1 MRRCFFLISLCLS
14 LICGAQELPDSLSV
28 GFVTCEPGPEI
39 FELYGHEGVRVSGRV
54 DGQNIDVVFN
64 YGVFDFS
71 SPGFVWRF
79 VKGETDYMAVA
90 QPTGLFLYPYRKRG
104 SRVIERM
111 MPLSQQEARQMYERL
126 LDDVRPENSTYRYKY
141 FTNNCATKP
150 LAHLTAVTGER
161 LKPRDDH
168 KPVTYREL
176 LKQYNEGYPWYQFGI
191 DLVLGYELD
200 KPVTPRQMS
209 FVPVELDRLYFSR
222 MPQRVLNEGEG
233 DCREPATPFLLSPLF
248 VSLLLFLVALVMN
261 FKRMRSRVA
270 ETVWFALQGTAGV
283 LVCGLAFFSEHEGT
297 SPNLLCIWLNPL
309 WLAIPVLVWLPR
321 CRKVC
326 QGLMSADAAVT
337 GLLLICWPLLPQSTD
352 PAVFPLMGATV
363 LFASAPLWQARGR
376 KRDSH

>member
-1 MRRCFFLISLCLS
+1 MRRFFFLISLCLS

-104 SRVIERM
+104 SRVIERV

-326 QGLMSADAAVT
+326 QGLMSADAVVT

>member
-1 MRRCFFLISLCLS
+1 MRRFFFLIYLCLS

-90 QPTGLFLYPYRKRG
+90 QPTDLFLYPYRKRG
-104 SRVIERM
+104 SRVIERV

-233 DCREPATPFLLSPLF
+233 DCRGPATPFLLSPLF

-297 SPNLLCIWLNPL
+297 FPNLLCIWQNPL

-326 QGLMSADAAVT
+326 QGLMSADAVVT

>member
-1 MRRCFFLISLCLS
+1 MRRFFFLISLCLS

-90 QPTGLFLYPYRKRG
+90 QPTDLFLYPYRKRG
-104 SRVIERM
+104 SRVIERV

-270 ETVWFALQGTAGV
+270 ETVWFALQGMAGV

>member
-1 MRRCFFLISLCLS
+1 MRRFFFLIFLCLS

-90 QPTGLFLYPYRKRG
+90 QPTDLFLYPYRKRG
-104 SRVIERM
+104 SRVIERV

-270 ETVWFALQGTAGV
+270 ETVWFALQGMAGV

-309 WLAIPVLVWLPR
+309 WLTIPVLVWLPR

>member
-1 MRRCFFLISLCLS
+1 MRRLFFLISLCVS
-14 LICGAQELPDSLSV
+14 LICGARELPDSLSV

-90 QPTGLFLYPYRKRG
+90 QPTDLFLYPYRKRG
-104 SRVIERM
+104 SRVIERV

-209 FVPVELDRLYFSR
+209 FVPVELDRLYFFR

-270 ETVWFALQGTAGV
+270 ETVWFALQGMAGV

-321 CRKVC
+321 CHKVC
-326 QGLMSADAAVT
+326 QGLMSADAVVT

>member
-1 MRRCFFLISLCLS
+1 MRRFFFLISLCLS

-90 QPTGLFLYPYRKRG
+90 QPTDLFLYPYRKRG
-104 SRVIERM
+104 SRVIERV
-111 MPLSQQEARQMYERL
+111 MPLSQQETRQMYERL

-248 VSLLLFLVALVMN
+248 VSLLLFLVALVIN

-270 ETVWFALQGTAGV
+270 ETVWFALQGMAGV

>member
-1 MRRCFFLISLCLS
+1 M
-14 LICGAQELPDSLSV
+14 PDSLSV

-90 QPTGLFLYPYRKRG
+90 QPTDLFLYPYRKRG
-104 SRVIERM
+104 SRVIERV

-270 ETVWFALQGTAGV
+270 ETVWFALQGMAGV

-326 QGLMSADAAVT
+326 QGLMSADAVVT

>member
-1 MRRCFFLISLCLS
+1 M
-14 LICGAQELPDSLSV
+14 PDSLSV

-90 QPTGLFLYPYRKRG
+90 QPTDLFLYPYRKRG
-104 SRVIERM
+104 SRVIERV

-176 LKQYNEGYPWYQFGI
+176 LKQYNGGYPWYWAMSWI
-191 DLVLGYELD
+191 SRSH
-200 KPVTPRQMS
+200 PVR
-209 FVPVELDRLYFSR
+209 
-222 MPQRVLNEGEG
+222 
-233 DCREPATPFLLSPLF
+233 
-248 VSLLLFLVALVMN
+248 
-261 FKRMRSRVA
+261 
-270 ETVWFALQGTAGV
+270 
-283 LVCGLAFFSEHEGT
+283 
-297 SPNLLCIWLNPL
+297 
-309 WLAIPVLVWLPR
+309 
-321 CRKVC
+321 
-326 QGLMSADAAVT
+326 
-337 GLLLICWPLLPQSTD
+337 
-352 PAVFPLMGATV
+352 
-363 LFASAPLWQARGR
+363 
-376 KRDSH
+376 

>member
-1 MRRCFFLISLCLS
+1 M
-14 LICGAQELPDSLSV
+14 
-28 GFVTCEPGPEI
+28 
-39 FELYGHEGVRVSGRV
+39 
-54 DGQNIDVVFN
+54 
-64 YGVFDFS
+64 
-71 SPGFVWRF
+71 
-79 VKGETDYMAVA
+79 
-90 QPTGLFLYPYRKRG
+90 
-104 SRVIERM
+104 
-111 MPLSQQEARQMYERL
+111 
-126 LDDVRPENSTYRYKY
+126 
-141 FTNNCATKP
+141 
-150 LAHLTAVTGER
+150 
-161 LKPRDDH
+161 
-168 KPVTYREL
+168 TYREL

-270 ETVWFALQGTAGV
+270 ETVWFALQGMAGV

-326 QGLMSADAAVT
+326 QGLMSADAVVT